1 MNTEEK
7 VQLLGEALIKEV
19 QRVNDLCRLIREL
32 YEQMG
37 KLLNKDYDITFNET
51 RFRNIRNEVTYL
63 HNELYELQK
72 LHGMH
77 GEEVGHPRKKKL
89 YKEYTT

>member
-51 RFRNIRNEVTYL
+51 RFRNTRNEVTYL
-63 HNELYELQK
+63 HNELYEIQK
-72 LHGMH
+72 LLGMH
-77 GEEVGHPRKKKL
+77 GEVPKAYKRKGK
-89 YKEYTT
+89 YD